1 MLRRLMD
8 AALYRIL
15 GRRVAQTNDPNEIG
29 QSIQHEIELENTS
42 EGTTH
47 PMSKSTNTDTT
58 LNAAQDRRAAERT
71 QSDADQQSRINSGP
85 GPRDPFDVGDSP
97 DNGFEAGAQAMAQFV
112 AWQGNVLSRLG
123 LTSLTG
129 DVKADNPT
137 LIAALARI
145 AAAGAP
151 APNIIRETVA
161 WPGGPI
167 LAGGAFTVDV
177 YEFVHPHEPT
187 NIVRSSEFLL
197 AANPAITIGEL
208 VKARIISD
216 SNA

>member
-1 MLRRLMD
+1 MD
-8 AALYRIL
+8 ATLYRIL

-29 QSIQHEIELENTS
+29 QIIQHEIELENAS
-42 EGTTH
+42 ERAIH
-47 PMSKSTNTDTT
+47 PMSKSTNTDTSLPT
-58 LNAAQDRRAAERT
+58 SLNAAQDRRAAERA

-85 GPRDPFDVGDSP
+85 GPRDPFDVSDSP

-137 LIAALARI
+137 LLAALTRI

-151 APNIIRETVA
+151 APSITRETVA

-177 YEFVHPHEPT
+177 YEFVHPHEPQ
-187 NIVRSSEFLL
+187 NIVRSSEFLM
-197 AANPAITIGEL
+197 AANPVITIGEL

-216 SNA
+216 PNA